1 MHKLTRVPPIRS
13 KSTIAA
19 RIELGFADFGE
30 MLQKGMANYQL
41 LEHPLLDSF
50 SEDT

>member
-19 RIELGFADFGE
+19 GIDLGFADSGE
-30 MLQKGMANYQL
+30 MLQKGMANYRL

>member
-19 RIELGFADFGE
+19 GIEHGFADSGE
-30 MLQKGMANYQL
+30 MLWKGM
-41 LEHPLLDSF
+41 
-50 SEDT
+50 